1 MGLKGGEPVK
11 PNHQNRRLFQM
22 LAATRG
28 QTPDFLAVVNF
39 GKAPFYLDRQAKSM
53 SQAVEPLEKRL
64 GENTF

>member
-1 MGLKGGEPVK
+1 
-11 PNHQNRRLFQM
+11 M

-39 GKAPFYLDRQAKSM
+39 GKAPFYLDRQVKSR